1 MNHGSLQIINSKQ
14 PIQRNIVISLSP
26 NDDEIDWD
34 ADLFSQIDTKSSGN
48 KQIKGTVNDMA
59 NTIDLDDCQWEM
71 TPYKTNDNIKAIMG

>member
-1 MNHGSLQIINSKQ
+1 MTFYLCRINMNPGPLQIIDSKQ

-34 ADLFSQIDTKSSGN
+34 ADQSSSN

-59 NTIDLDDCQWEM
+59 KTIDLDD
-71 TPYKTNDNIKAIMG
+71 